1 MAQPTGP
8 QFAEG
13 AAKPPS
19 PPPPLRAAAGRDM
32 RFATFLPLQRGQ
44 RTSSS
49 SERRRTSSSKG
60 LAQSAH
66 SYS

>member
-8 QFAEG
+8 QLADE
-13 AAKPPS
+13 ADAPPS
-19 PPPPLRAAAGRDM
+19 PPPLRAAAGRDI
-32 RFATFLPLQRGQ
+32 RFETFLPLHFGQ

-49 SERRRTSSSKG
+49 SERRRMSSSKG
-60 LAQSAH
+60 LAQSRH